1 MSAPAASFVGI
12 DVSKQQLEIAVRPSG
27 ETWTAAH
34 DEAGLS
40 ALVAR
45 LRDLTPTLI
54 VLEATGGWEVAVAGA
69 LAAAALPV
77 AVMNPRQVRDFARS
91 TGTLAKTDR
100 LDAQMLA
107 QFAEAVRPEPRPLP
121 DVQAQELTALLQRR
135 RQLVEMLTA
144 EKNRLTVASR
154 RIRPQLQAHI
164 EWLHKQIAQFD
175 EDLRQLIRASPLWR
189 EKDDLLRST
198 PGVGPVLAT
207 TLVAAL
213 PELGLLT
220 RRQIAALVGVAPL
233 NRDSGTRRGRRAVWG
248 GRAQVRAVLYMST
261 VVAVRH
267 NPVLSAFYQRLRAA
281 GKAPKL
287 ALTACMR
294 KLLTILNAML
304 KHHTRWVPTL
314 AQHA

>member
-1 MSAPAASFVGI
+1 MATSTASFVGI
-12 DVSKQQLEIAVRPSG
+12 DVSKHQLDVAVRPRG

-45 LRDLTPTLI
+45 LRALAPTLI
-54 VLEATGGWEVAVAGA
+54 VLEATGGWEVALAGA
-69 LAAAALPV
+69 LVAATLPV
-77 AVMNPRQVRDFARS
+77 AVVNPRQVRDFARS

-121 DVQAQELTALLQRR
+121 DAQAQELTALLQRR

-144 EKNRLTVASR
+144 EKNRLPLASR
-154 RIRPQLQAHI
+154 RIRPQLQTHI

-175 EDLRQLIRASPLWR
+175 EDLRQLIRSSPLWR
-189 EKDDLLRST
+189 EKDDLLRSA

-207 TLVAAL
+207 TLLAAL
-213 PELGLLT
+213 PELGQLT
-220 RRQIAALVGVAPL
+220 RQQIAALVGVAPL
-233 NRDSGTRRGRRAVWG
+233 NRDSGTLRGRRTVWG

-267 NPVLSAFYQRLRAA
+267 NPVLIAFYQRLRAA

-304 KHHTRWVPTL
+304 KHHRRWAPVR